1 MIWNVF
7 ILTFVMRCRHEILI
21 KKNKKII
28 KKKLI
33 KKIMNG
39 ENILKMRVLYILK
52 ICEKY
57 KKNKKIGKK
66 NC

>member
-1 MIWNVF
+1 MLN
-7 ILTFVMRCRHEILI
+7 
-21 KKNKKII
+21 
-28 KKKLI
+28 

-39 ENILKMRVLYILK
+39 ENILKKRVLYILK

-66 NC
+66 NNYGVMQY